1 MDFLND
7 GNLEE
12 SFKQGRLVNFT
23 VMDVGARSGRGKEY
37 EVFTSWRR
45 VIWFR
50 EFSQFYAGL
59 VIFSI
64 LIALAVVVMPA
75 RLAAP

>member
-12 SFKQGRLVNFT
+12 SFKQGRLVNLT
-23 VMDVGARSGRGKEY
+23 VMDVGARSSRGKEY

-50 EFSQFYAGL
+50 EFSQFYGGL
-59 VIFSI
+59 VIFI